1 LSAVLVLVGGI
12 MTAFITGLGGL
23 ADERRR
29 RVSLLRQAPELPG
42 LQAGRPAVLADLD
55 TLVGLLPTLSRL
67 GQVERDSLVSQASVV
82 EAPAGTTIIKFG
94 DATDEAYFI
103 LKGKAIA
110 GLAAEGGD
118 FRALSTITPGDF
130 FGEIAA
136 LTGAHRTAN
145 VVADE
150 PVTLLQ
156 VSAVG
161 LRQLMS
167 VPAFSQLTMEKMNER
182 LNRSSTT
189 ELPRF
194 AELDQQALL
203 DLRTAQPVED
213 VS

>member
-1 LSAVLVLVGGI
+1 
-12 MTAFITGLGGL
+12 M
-23 ADERRR
+23 
-29 RVSLLRQAPELPG
+29 PG
-42 LQAGRPAVLADLD
+42 LQAGRPASLVDLD
-55 TLVGLLPTLSRL
+55 ALVGLLPTLGRL
-67 GQVERDSLVSQASVV
+67 GKAERDSLVAQASVV
-82 EAPAGTTIIKFG
+82 EAPAGTTILKFG
-94 DATDEAYFI
+94 DASDEAYFI
-103 LKGKAIA
+103 LKGQVIA

-136 LTGAHRTAN
+136 LTGARRTAN

-161 LRQLMS
+161 LRQLMG
-167 VPAFSQLTMEKMNER
+167 VPAFSQLVMEKMTER
-182 LNRSSTT
+182 LNRSSST

-203 DLRTAQPVED
+203 DLRTAQPVEAA
-213 VS
+213 S

>member
-1 LSAVLVLVGGI
+1 
-12 MTAFITGLGGL
+12 M
-23 ADERRR
+23 
-29 RVSLLRQAPELPG
+29 
-42 LQAGRPAVLADLD
+42 
-55 TLVGLLPTLSRL
+55 
-67 GQVERDSLVSQASVV
+67 
-82 EAPAGTTIIKFG
+82 
-94 DATDEAYFI
+94 
-103 LKGKAIA
+103 
-110 GLAAEGGD
+110 
-118 FRALSTITPGDF
+118 
-130 FGEIAA
+130 
-136 LTGAHRTAN
+136 TGAHRTAN